1 MRDAL
6 ERQQVVLAHAL
17 HLDVAD
23 QHELL
28 VVRLEGGGEH
38 GRRVHPEAGEQL
50 RIGTGDPGGGPR
62 QAVPVR
68 VLTDRDEDLPD
79 RFLDP
84 PEVDGLLDGCTR
96 ELAVDQPGGEVV
108 EFVSRV
114 DQLLPSAAPLAFGPT
129 AS

>member
-1 MRDAL
+1 M
-6 ERQQVVLAHAL
+6 VLAHAL

-23 QHELL
+23 QDQFL
-28 VVRLEGGGEH
+28 VVRLEGGGENL
-38 GRRVHPEAGEQL
+38 GRIHPQAGEEL
-50 RIGTGDPGGGPR
+50 SIRAGDPGGGPL

-84 PEVDGLLDGCTR
+84 PEVDGLLDRGPG
-96 ELAVDQPGGEVV
+96 ELAVDQTGGEVI
-108 EFVSRV
+108 EFVVRA
-114 DQLLPSAAPLAFGPT
+114 DQLLPSTVPFAFGPT